1 MELIFT
7 NSAIQRFVR
16 ATANLA
22 GKSGAMIFKKTQYE
36 RSLSCESLVGK
47 SGNQLLSQFR
57 PKISVRQKTRK
68 RKTFFLPEVSKIPK
82 IFEISVR
89 NRQLFIFRRGGAFQ
103 LLSFILETQRSKLQ
117 RQRRRQYG
125 GA

>member
-22 GKSGAMIFKKTQYE
+22 GKSGAMIFKKAQYE
-36 RSLSCESLVGK
+36 RSMSCESLVGK
-47 SGNQLLSQFR
+47 SGNELLFHFR

-68 RKTFFLPEVSKIPK
+68 MKTFFLPEVSKIPK
-82 IFEISVR
+82 VFEISVETDSS
-89 NRQLFIFRRGGAFQ
+89 LFFRRGAFQ
-103 LLSFILETQRSKLQ
+103 LLSFISETQRSKLQ

-125 GA
+125 A